1 MFTRAASRPRMAIV
15 VAAAPVGVC
24 RQTVPSLRG
33 PPSSR
38 RAWLPCAG
46 GMDRLQPERSGHLME
61 SRALLS
67 HVLEVR
73 LRTLGDADDETL
85 RVGSQATRVYRRT
98 AWRRVP
104 ALVPDRPGVGQGV
117 CLLER
122 SQDRFVDMLRQRPY
136 SVLIFSSLSRLAVM
150 DSRTELVPLIHAPP
164 SLRRS
169 SGKGP

>member
-1 MFTRAASRPRMAIV
+1 LGYAGRLFHRSEVRR
-15 VAAAPVGVC
+15 
-24 RQTVPSLRG
+24 LRG
-33 PPSSR
+33 ELGFLALGEWIAFNLS
-38 RAWLPCAG
+38 G
-46 GMDRLQPERSGHLME
+46 SGHLME

-73 LRTLGDADDETL
+73 LRTSGDADDETL

-150 DSRTELVPLIHAPP
+150 DSSTELVPLIHAPP
-164 SLRRS
+164 SCRRD
-169 SGKGP
+169 